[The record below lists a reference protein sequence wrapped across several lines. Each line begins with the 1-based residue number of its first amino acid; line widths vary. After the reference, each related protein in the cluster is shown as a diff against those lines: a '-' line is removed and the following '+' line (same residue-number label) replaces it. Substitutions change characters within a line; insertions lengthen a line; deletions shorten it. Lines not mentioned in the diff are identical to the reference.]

1 MKTAAKTSIQF
12 LMSLLLLSLAS
23 HNVQAQTTLVR
34 RRMYKLSVQELQSPN
49 GPRHSAGIISSGVGS
64 TAAGTAA
71 GLVTFANELVVPGTG
86 GFNGGTPAGTQT
98 GHCVMVWD
106 NTQLACYFNFA
117 LLDGRILAEALFD
130 LTNFPN
136 ANLVIT
142 GGSGKYLGIVGTGK
156 TRAPDVFDG
165 TTFFYDFEYTTL
177 A

>member
-1 MKTAAKTSIQF
+1 MKTAATKTSIRF

-23 HNVQAQTTLVR
+23 QDVQAQR
-34 RRMYKLSVQELQSPN
+34 SKKRMHKLSVQELQSPT
-49 GPRHSAGIISSGVGS
+49 GPRHSNGIIATAPGS

-106 NTQLACYFNFA
+106 QTQLACYFNFA

-156 TRAPDVFDG
+156 TRAPVDFDG
-165 TTFFYDFEYTTL
+165 TTFFYDFEYMTL